1 VKSKFIGTA
10 VLILGLVVLPVGV
23 LSASG
28 SSSAKAVSTGPF
40 LSTLGAPTSL
50 GSTVPSNGDVN
61 PYGVAIVTKSVG
73 DLVAGSTLVSNFN
86 DKANVQGTGMTI
98 VEVSPSKHVSVFAT
112 ITNHT
117 TGFRCP
123 GGIGLT
129 TALNILPGGWVI
141 VGSIGAGPHGT
152 LPNAKP
158 AGCLIV
164 VNNQGVVKTVWSNP
178 FLNGPWDMAA
188 VVKGS
193 TAQLYVSDVMPL
205 TRSLTIPRIS
215 ENCEVVR
222 VDVQLKGEQTPN
234 INSYAV
240 LAKALSC
247 RPDKA
252 SFVLGPT
259 GIAISANGT
268 AYVAETIAN
277 EIFSIPL
284 ASTRTTPIVV
294 SQNIYSRG
302 GVLRNP
308 LGLAIAPN
316 GDVLA
321 LNASNGNV
329 VEIDSTGKQV
339 ASKILVR
346 NGSGALFGLSVTPN
360 GKSLQ
365 FVNDIANTLE
375 VASGR

>member
-1 VKSKFIGTA
+1 VKSKLIGTA
-10 VLILGLVVLPVGV
+10 VLILGLMAFPVGV
-23 LSASG
+23 LSANG
-28 SSSAKAVSTGPF
+28 SPSAKAVSTAPF
-40 LSTLGAPTSL
+40 LSTLGAPTRL
-50 GSTVPSNGDVN
+50 ASTVPSNGDVN

-117 TGFRCP
+117 TGFKCH

-129 TALNILPGGWVI
+129 TALDILPGGWVI

-164 VNNQGVVKTVWSNP
+164 VNNRGVVKTVWTNP

-193 TAQLYVSDVMPL
+193 TAQLFVADAMPL
-205 TRSLTIPRIS
+205 TRSTKVPRVS

-240 LAKALSC
+240 LAQALSC
-247 RPDKA
+247 RPDSA
-252 SFVLGPT
+252 SFLLGPT
-259 GIAISANGT
+259 GIAIGANGT
-268 AYVAETIAN
+268 AYVAETLAN
-277 EIFSIPL
+277 EIFSIPQ
-284 ASTRTTPIVV
+284 ATTRTTPIVT
-294 SQNIYSRG
+294 SQNLYTKG
-302 GVLRNP
+302 GSLSSP
-308 LGLAIAPN
+308 LGLAVAPN

-321 LNASNGNV
+321 LNAGNGNV
-329 VEIDSTGKQV
+329 IEIDASGKQI
-339 ASKILVR
+339 ATKILVR
-346 NGSGALFGLSVTPN
+346 HGLGALFGLSITTN

-365 FVNDIANTLE
+365 FVNDAANTLE
-375 VASGR
+375 LATGR